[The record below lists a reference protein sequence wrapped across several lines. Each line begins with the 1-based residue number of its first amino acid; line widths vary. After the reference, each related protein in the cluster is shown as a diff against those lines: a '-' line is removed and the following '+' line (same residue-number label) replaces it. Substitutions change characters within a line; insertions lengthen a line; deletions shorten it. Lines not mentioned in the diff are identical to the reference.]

1 MVQILIAAT
10 VNLVQNGQICI
21 TVNIMQLRI
30 KVRWAIQ
37 KIKGIPFSASRPR
50 IAIFIRFVD
59 LRGLVV
65 TCTLLTS
72 YIVGITNT
80 DHDNEFHF

>member
-1 MVQILIAAT
+1 
-10 VNLVQNGQICI
+10 
-21 TVNIMQLRI
+21 MQLRI
-30 KVRWAIQ
+30 KFRWAIQ
-37 KIKGIPFSASRPR
+37 TIKGVPFSASRPR

-59 LRGLVV
+59 LSGLVV
-65 TCTLLTS
+65 TLLTS